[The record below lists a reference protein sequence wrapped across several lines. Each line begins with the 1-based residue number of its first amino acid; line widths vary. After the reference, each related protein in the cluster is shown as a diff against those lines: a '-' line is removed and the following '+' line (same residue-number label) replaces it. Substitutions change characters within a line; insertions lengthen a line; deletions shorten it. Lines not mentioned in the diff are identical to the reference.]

1 MKQLTYPQNQVHK
14 PTGPVHHLPTNALKV
29 HVDKVGKIMLP
40 MTDLMFLQAAGN
52 YCWMYWKDGQ
62 RILVARTLKYYEPQ
76 LPNTWFI
83 RPHRNCI
90 VNLQYIERMLPIY
103 PDKGGLLHLR
113 SGVVLPV
120 SRRRWLAI
128 KKLYKRLSS

>member
-1 MKQLTYPQNQVHK
+1 MTLLNYTQNQGIHPSSSACNQ
-14 PTGPVHHLPTNALKV
+14 PTEALKV
-29 HVDKVGKIMLP
+29 HVDKVGKIIFP
-40 MTDLMFLQAAGN
+40 VTDLMFLQAAGN

-76 LPNTWFI
+76 LPDSWFI

-90 VNLQYIERMLPIY
+90 VNIQYIERMLPIY

-113 SGVVLPV
+113 SGIVLPV

-128 KKLYKRLSS
+128 KKLYNRLSS